1 MKIIDS
7 AQALGQAIR
16 GARIAL
22 GLTQQ
27 ALAESNG
34 LSRKFIGELESGKG
48 SIELGSALKVAK
60 SLGIIW
66 GAPDPTPQ
74 MVLDKAARDIAEELS
89 AGDREFALRL
99 AMDALK
105 YLKTMKPERL
115 KKPRPTG
122 SEQFDALLAAGARL
136 VIEGSSPYMPRWGK
150 KLSAAWFP
158 GSDTRNMGEAFRL
171 LTIKRTP
178 KMFADFNIYIKD
190 NSLEI
195 T

>member
-66 GAPDPTPQ
+66 
-74 MVLDKAARDIAEELS
+74 EL
-89 AGDREFALRL
+89 
-99 AMDALK
+99 
-105 YLKTMKPERL
+105 PIQ
-115 KKPRPTG
+115 PR
-122 SEQFDALLAAGARL
+122 
-136 VIEGSSPYMPRWGK
+136 RW
-150 KLSAAWFP
+150 F
-158 GSDTRNMGEAFRL
+158 
-171 LTIKRTP
+171 
-178 KMFADFNIYIKD
+178 
-190 NSLEI
+190 
-195 T
+195 